1 MSLVNEDNDVIINT
15 LKTEVSYLRNEITEL
30 KQLVMEL
37 KSGKKRGPK
46 KKTTLNI
53 TNISLVEYT
62 DNYIIF
68 LLNNNIEWKTTLSTL
83 DNMIHTLKQ
92 NSKYEI
98 NN

>member
-30 KQLVMEL
+30 KQLVMEI
-37 KSGKKRGPK
+37 KCGKKRGPK

-62 DNYIIF
+62 DNYIIL

-83 DNMIHTLKQ
+83 DNIIHTLKQ

>member
-15 LKTEVSYLRNEITEL
+15 LKTEVSTLRNEITEL

-53 TNISLVEYT
+53 TTISLVEYT

-83 DNMIHTLKQ
+83 DNIIHTLKQ